1 MRKAGNGVV
10 ILFRK
15 YSRLFSICVCC
26 GSFLLFGVKFS
37 LAVCGRS
44 AVTHRDRCAR
54 QGGCGLRAWRM
65 RAGVG
70 RTAAKRPKMRR
81 LLSPLCRNGISSAR
95 PVQHAPRLSEKSP
108 LLLKESPLVFPK
120 SRGLLA
126 TICRRKSKNSPQSRQ
141 KCNISANHLT
151 DIENNANFAMRRFV
165 VGRTQLYKTSPFH
178 PI

>member
-1 MRKAGNGVV
+1 MFGRISVQDV
-10 ILFRK
+10 LLLILAR
-15 YSRLFSICVCC
+15 
-26 GSFLLFGVKFS
+26 
-37 LAVCGRS
+37 GRS
-44 AVTHRDRCAR
+44 TCVAAANGACRADCSR
-54 QGGCGLRAWRM
+54 GGGASRLRAWRM

-126 TICRRKSKNSPQSRQ
+126 TICRRKPKNSPQSRQ